1 MSRSSSSGRASVSV
15 VESICRTVPVKLA
28 SGGFASCA
36 NAPAHAKQSRRKS
49 AFIRTH
55 ITALCY
61 ANALDIPAYLQ
72 RMEYTGPLDVSPD
85 TLRGLHLAH
94 LYTVPFENLDIH
106 LGRRLSLDDTALF
119 HKVVTRRRGGFCYEL
134 NGLFCALL
142 RDLGFRV
149 TMLSAEVA
157 CQAGGFSPA
166 FDHLALRVDLDEPWL
181 ADVGFG
187 NGFRLPVRL
196 NDAADQPQ
204 GESAYLIIPDGDY
217 RVLLR
222 SDQGGDWTPQYRF
235 TLQPHALAD
244 FADRCRFHQ
253 TSPES
258 HFTQGRICALATPQ
272 GRLTLSGTRIGE
284 TTPAGRTESALAGET
299 EYAATLRAR
308 FGV

>member
-1 MSRSSSSGRASVSV
+1 
-15 VESICRTVPVKLA
+15 
-28 SGGFASCA
+28 
-36 NAPAHAKQSRRKS
+36 
-49 AFIRTH
+49 
-55 ITALCY
+55 
-61 ANALDIPAYLQ
+61 LDIPAYLE
-72 RMEYTGPLDVSPD
+72 RIGFDAPLDVSLD
-85 TLRGLHLAH
+85 TLRSLHLAH

-106 LGRRLSLDDTALF
+106 LGRPLLLDEAALF
-119 HKVVTRRRGGFCYEL
+119 DKIVTRRRGGLCHEL

-142 RDLGFRV
+142 RELGFRV
-149 TMLSAEVA
+149 TMLSAETA
-157 CQAGGFSPA
+157 RQSGGFSPA
-166 FDHLALRVDLDEPWL
+166 YDHLALRVDLDEPWL

-258 HFTQGRICALATPQ
+258 HFTQGRICALATPE
-272 GRLTLSGTRIGE
+272 GRLTLSGTRLIE
-284 TTPAGRTESALAGET
+284 TTPAARMESELAGET

-308 FGV
+308 FGVVE